1 MLLDL
6 DLLSETC
13 YNHSRKVERDLYLK
27 KMSPSDIFPTENC
40 FGWTY
45 FESAFILSIVQIV
58 LAFLSSFLAGYIL
71 ITVRVRSHFTV
82 TLTLNSFSNKEILL
96 DILSDTGE
104 DSKLVHRRIC
114 TKVDASIFLTFPRRV
129 RATSMTQRRVENTR
143 VHFGANSP
151 VDKFRVLAC
160 IGLS

>member
-1 MLLDL
+1 MDL
-6 DLLSETC
+6 WAQPA
-13 YNHSRKVERDLYLK
+13 LK
-27 KMSPSDIFPTENC
+27 S
-40 FGWTY
+40 
-45 FESAFILSIVQIV
+45 IL
-58 LAFLSSFLAGYIL
+58 
-71 ITVRVRSHFTV
+71 T
-82 TLTLNSFSNKEILL
+82 
-96 DILSDTGE
+96 DTSE

-114 TKVDASIFLTFPRRV
+114 TKVYASIFLFFFRRV